1 LAGKPSEQDVKRSGP
16 STTIRKKPCRRLPS
30 GLGLK
35 MQDGRKTTKLAN
47 DIHKMNK
54 ILARKKGEKDGGHYD
69 DDDLPSSRLVSPV
82 DTLGRRTFYEE
93 LQCHV

>member
-1 LAGKPSEQDVKRSGP
+1 
-16 STTIRKKPCRRLPS
+16 
-30 GLGLK
+30 
-35 MQDGRKTTKLAN
+35 
-47 DIHKMNK
+47 MNK